1 MSKIYCIHNIH
12 FTRRRQKSLKIL
24 LASNT
29 VSTAALQTFDNT
41 KSKCS
46 FQFNQ
51 ESWLFNLKLNFR
63 RKKVIAF
70 LIFKKWADTM
80 TVPRSASPPRTRI
93 RLRKGQEGTGIKT
106 GRSQRKEERGPLA
119 PALMR
124 TRGPDL
130 GSGERKRRST
140 SPSQNTRNPKR

>member
-1 MSKIYCIHNIH
+1 MSKIYYIHNIH

-63 RKKVIAF
+63 RKKVFAF
-70 LIFKKWADTM
+70 LK
-80 TVPRSASPPRTRI
+80 
-93 RLRKGQEGTGIKT
+93 LNY
-106 GRSQRKEERGPLA
+106 
-119 PALMR
+119 AL
-124 TRGPDL
+124 D
-130 GSGERKRRST
+130 S
-140 SPSQNTRNPKR
+140 